1 MKVLT
6 SLTIT
11 WVITIVLAAGFA
23 VRHSHAQTP
32 SAKTSK
38 DIIRDRIAIIFEET
52 FKQGETQIE
61 LSDHSVVTARTFM
74 PPSNEHVEE
83 IRHYGVD
90 AVPILSDYLDRGTG
104 WEKLIAMRFLDSI
117 GGKSIIDPLRRVA
130 LHDPSPDFRATALVW
145 LGAARWDLAAPI
157 IRQAA
162 RKDRSPEVRKQAQEI
177 LHQHLTTRT
186 H

>member
-11 WVITIVLAAGFA
+11 WVITIVFAAGLV
-23 VRHSHAQTP
+23 VRHSDAQTP
-32 SAKTSK
+32 SGKTSK
-38 DIIRDRIAIIFEET
+38 DLIRDRIAIIFQET
-52 FKQGETQIE
+52 FKQGEAHIE
-61 LSDHSVVTARTFM
+61 LSDHSVVTARTFL
-74 PPSNEHVEE
+74 PPTNEHVDE
-83 IRHYGVD
+83 IRRYGAD

-104 WEKLIAMRFLDSI
+104 WEKYIAMRFLDSI

-130 LHDPSPDFRATALVW
+130 LHDPSPDFRATALLW

-162 RKDRSPEVRKQAQEI
+162 RKDSSPEVRKQAQEI
-177 LHQHLTTRT
+177 LRQH
-186 H
+186 